1 MTETKTE
8 RLELKKHGTVYLHS
22 THIYASDPENTV
34 YMINLPNS
42 TIEETMQYLTFI
54 DDQWSSPDQMLF
66 EYAIILNGLH
76 IGAVALSV
84 NKETKIGELGWI
96 LNKEYH
102 GNGYAT
108 EAARAIID
116 MAISSDK
123 TRLEKIVAHCDYR
136 NTPSVRVMEKIG
148 LTLESDNG
156 LRKYKGNDNEYKEL
170 MYSLLVMNG

>member
-1 MTETKTE
+1 MTEIKTE
-8 RLELKKHGTVYLHS
+8 RLELKKHGMKYLHS

-42 TIEETMQYLTFI
+42 TLEETEQYLTLI
-54 DDQWSSPDQMLF
+54 DDEWNKPDQKLF
-66 EYAIILNGLH
+66 EYAVIHNGIH
-76 IGAVALSV
+76 IGAVALSI
-84 NKETKIGELGWI
+84 NEETRIGELGWI
-96 LNKEYH
+96 LNRENH

-123 TRLEKIVAHCDYR
+123 ISIEKIVAHCDYR

-148 LTLESDNG
+148 LTLESDDG
-156 LRKYKGNDNEYKEL
+156 LRKYTGDDKEYQEL
-170 MYSLLVMNG
+170 MYSMDVQSG